1 MLRLDGG
8 LFFATAEALE
18 NRVRELADAGRRC
31 TALVLDLEGVD
42 FVDAQ
47 GSAKLHE
54 IHELLE
60 AEDIE
65 LRLAQVRPTV
75 HDVLAADGLIELLG
89 ADHIHADVYRAV
101 QAQLESRP
109 GSHGIGG

>member
-1 MLRLDGG
+1 M
-8 LFFATAEALE
+8 
-18 NRVRELADAGRRC
+18 
-31 TALVLDLEGVD
+31 LDLEGVN
-42 FVDAQ
+42 FVDSQ
-47 GSAKLHE
+47 GSAKLAE

-60 AEDIE
+60 AEDIDF
-65 LRLAQVRPTV
+65 RLARVRPTV
-75 HDVLAADGLIELLG
+75 YDVLAADGLIELIG